1 MNATQIINK
10 KCSGDPLSDSELELV
25 IHSYIESKID
35 DAQMTNFLKSV
46 KKNGMSK
53 NETISL
59 TRIMIESGETIDFSQ
74 NKSFIADKH
83 STGGIGDKV
92 SLVLGPIM
100 ACLGISV
107 PMLAG
112 RSLGHTGGT
121 IDKLETIPNFNTNL
135 PINEFKR
142 NVEQSGLCIMAQTNS
157 ICPADKKIYALR
169 DVTNTIDSVPLIC
182 GSIMSKKI
190 SEGIDGLVLD
200 IKIGT
205 GAFMKQLSD
214 GKILGS
220 MLKYVGDSFNVST
233 DIVFSNMDQPLGKTA
248 GMWCEVLESIN
259 ALKGDG
265 ADDLLKVSFELGSK
279 LMLQAGLVETI
290 DQAIEAQNSA
300 ISSGKAYEKFEEM
313 VSNQYG
319 QIEDAAKVNQPLFTK
334 EIVSDKEGFLKSYDS
349 TTIGWAAVEMGCGRK
364 NKSDTLDNSAGIE
377 FHHKIGDHV
386 NRGDIIF
393 RYYNSNEGKLEQ
405 AKKMLHR
412 AFSISEKKAK
422 SPKLIYTA

>member
-142 NVEQSGLCIMAQTNS
+142 NVERSGLCIMAQTNS

-169 DVTNTIDSVPLIC
+169 DITDTIDS
-182 GSIMSKKI
+182 
-190 SEGIDGLVLD
+190 
-200 IKIGT
+200 
-205 GAFMKQLSD
+205 
-214 GKILGS
+214 
-220 MLKYVGDSFNVST
+220 
-233 DIVFSNMDQPLGKTA
+233 
-248 GMWCEVLESIN
+248 
-259 ALKGDG
+259 
-265 ADDLLKVSFELGSK
+265 
-279 LMLQAGLVETI
+279 
-290 DQAIEAQNSA
+290 
-300 ISSGKAYEKFEEM
+300 
-313 VSNQYG
+313 
-319 QIEDAAKVNQPLFTK
+319 
-334 EIVSDKEGFLKSYDS
+334 
-349 TTIGWAAVEMGCGRK
+349 
-364 NKSDTLDNSAGIE
+364 
-377 FHHKIGDHV
+377 DH
-386 NRGDIIF
+386 
-393 RYYNSNEGKLEQ
+393 
-405 AKKMLHR
+405 
-412 AFSISEKKAK
+412 
-422 SPKLIYTA
+422 